1 MKVPFWA
8 ASVNA
13 APAPIYPTQ
22 NPQAKLVNPVMKPD
36 AKILYAFFL
45 ATWNISTLSSPYNEA
60 LSVFHFQSLGL
71 LESMIDTITP

>member
-8 ASVNA
+8 ASVSA

-22 NPQAKLVNPVMKPD
+22 KPQAKLVNPVMKPD

-45 ATWNISTLSSPYNEA
+45 AMWNYIS
-60 LSVFHFQSLGL
+60 LSV
-71 LESMIDTITP
+71 PAN